1 MGYRCSDER
10 YRRFSSQPICDKG
23 TYRTCSRPAPG
34 ESPKRRFPDRA
45 RNAPGLCDG
54 NSDNPGFSMIRKLL
68 ARLIEGV
75 PDTLTPEGAKSQSVD
90 DTLLNFY
97 SGQHGK
103 ALAIPYKVSQAF
115 EGIVVFGATGSGKS
129 SGPGETIARGFLKAG
144 FGGLVFCAKPEEAS
158 DWKRW
163 AIESGRADDVIEFS
177 ADGTHRFNFL
187 NYEATRPAGT
197 DTENLS
203 SLLILVG
210 EAISGR
216 GKKDVWEQAMKQ
228 FLRNAID
235 ALRLAGRELRMTDL
249 LDLANVSENH
259 PIIDLYAEAHKRSL
273 SQSQREDLEI
283 ALNFFTVEWPNL
295 DVRPRSSV
303 QMTLTAMADPLRR
316 GILRDLFAKETT
328 VDPDAALSG
337 KIIVVNLPTSEKK
350 DVGRFAA
357 VIWKLS
363 FQRAALRRGRNGPGT
378 PAFIYGDEA
387 QMFVT
392 SNDVE
397 FMAVAR
403 SSRISTVY
411 LSQNLPAYWLAI
423 GGGDSAKAATSALL
437 GNLRT
442 KIWCAN
448 ADSETNKWAAETVS
462 RTLQNRQSRSS
473 NFSHNTGGGG
483 VSTNEILDFDLQP
496 RTFLGLANGGPSNN
510 NVVEAILFFD
520 GREIVPGTRKVWR
533 RVGFKQRPQ

>member
-1 MGYRCSDER
+1 
-10 YRRFSSQPICDKG
+10 
-23 TYRTCSRPAPG
+23 
-34 ESPKRRFPDRA
+34 
-45 RNAPGLCDG
+45 
-54 NSDNPGFSMIRKLL
+54 MIRKLF

-75 PDTLTPEGAKSQSVD
+75 PDAPTSEGARLRNAN

-97 SGQHGK
+97 SGQNGK

-158 DWKRW
+158 DWKKW
-163 AIESGRADDVIEFS
+163 ATESGRTDDLIEFS
-177 ADGTHRFNFL
+177 SDGFHRFNFL
-187 NYEATRPAGT
+187 NYEATRPSGA

-259 PIIDLYAEAHKRSL
+259 PIIDLYAEALKRPL

-328 VDPDAALSG
+328 VDPEAALSG
-337 KIIVVNLPTSEKK
+337 KVIVVNLPTSEKK

-442 KIWCAN
+442 KIWCSN

-462 RTLQNRQSRSS
+462 RTLQSRQSRSS
-473 NFSHNTGGGG
+473 NFSHNTGSGG
-483 VSTNEILDFDLQP
+483 VSTNEIVDFDLQP
-496 RTFLGLANGGPSNN
+496 RTFLELANGGPSNN
-510 NVVEAILFFD
+510 NVVEAILFLD
-520 GREIVPGTRKVWR
+520 GREIIPGTGKVWR
-533 RVGFKQRPQ
+533 RIGFKQQSL